1 MVIRFFVVRS
11 KISFLSYCLFLLF
24 FVILARNFNLCA
36 IANAGYSWSSPMTVM
51 VSWLC
56 SVGLGCFCGFDEVDV
71 GVWLGQVACA
81 ALGRVL

>member
-1 MVIRFFVVRS
+1 
-11 KISFLSYCLFLLF
+11 
-24 FVILARNFNLCA
+24 
-36 IANAGYSWSSPMTVM
+36 MTVM

-81 ALGRVL
+81 ALGKSFVKNYGSTPTTS